1 MVFLEASFSV
11 GPSVWVLPHDSFPD
25 FVVGQHEDDESQ
37 GDQPVEGVDGV
48 HLQTTVYTL
57 KQKM

>member
-11 GPSVWVLPHDSFPD
+11 SPAVWVLPHDSFPD

-48 HLQTTVYTL
+48 HLQTTVYT
-57 KQKM
+57 